1 MPTLPPRADLCD
13 LPSEAVRWLRE
24 FLDYL
29 LIECGRSQ
37 NTRIAYRGDLLTFLG
52 CLHERGRCDL
62 RKLCATDVEAFLHHI
77 RTQSDWQVSTISR
90 VLASVRM
97 FCRFLVLQNL
107 QDRDVSASIDLPKRG
122 RYLPTVLNETELR
135 DLLAAPNNELDPFST
150 RDRTILILFYAT
162 GLRVSELVNL
172 PRRALDETDGLLR
185 VLGKGNKER
194 LIPVAPRAVQ
204 AVNDYLES
212 DYRRLK
218 TPVSPDRLFLSNRG
232 KAFHRTAVYTMV
244 KRYAQRIGIVKSV
257 SPHTLRHSFA
267 TSLLAGGADL
277 RSVQDMLGH
286 ASVATTQIY
295 THVDAKRL
303 QSIHQKFHP
312 RG

>member
-1 MPTLPPRADLCD
+1 MPTPARADLSD

-29 LIECGRSQ
+29 LVECGRAQ
-37 NTRIAYRGDLLTFLG
+37 NTRAAYRADLIAFMTFLHG
-52 CLHERGRCDL
+52 EGPCDL
-62 RKLCATDVEAFLHHI
+62 RRLTPTDVEAFLHHA
-77 RTQSDWQVSTISR
+77 RTQTDWQVSTISR

-107 QDRDVSASIDLPKRG
+107 QDRDISASIDLPKRG
-122 RYLPTVLNETELR
+122 HYLPSVLNETELR
-135 DLLAAPNNELDPFST
+135 QLLTEPNPDLDPFAT
-150 RDRTILILFYAT
+150 RDRTILILFYSS
-162 GLRVSELVNL
+162 GLRVSELTNL
-172 PRRALDETDGLLR
+172 PRRALDETDRLLR
-185 VLGKGNKER
+185 ILGKGNKER
-194 LIPVAPRAVQ
+194 LVPVADAAIT

-218 TPVSPDRLFLSNRG
+218 TPISPDRLFLSNRG
-232 KAFHRTAVYTMV
+232 KAFHRSAIYTLV
-244 KRYAQRIGIVKSV
+244 KTYALRAGITKSV

-303 QSIHQKFHP
+303 QSIHQQFHP